1 MSIEELKI
9 KKELETIKKTKEKI
23 NKYIGML
30 IAKKIDEDKIEDKE
44 RKDNLFK
51 IRSSCLSC
59 MNIAL
64 YRYNITNFKRKIKN
78 NGIIIP
84 KDNFLNL
91 LNYKHLL
98 YYRSML
104 NKFYNE
110 VLKIKSGWE
119 TSMES
124 ISTPIAEA
132 YTGSGLDARTYFY
145 DHENITPLEDL
156 EKYFSEKYQKKVE
169 LVPKENHETVV
180 YDVPNNTVLVK
191 TSEVLIGITNSETKE
206 ELYKKI
212 ENLKKEIINNLSY
225 IPGIKNDYAF
235 YNSLYNQI
243 VKKVYNRDV
252 NEIINTLNNRKDIPI
267 KISSL
272 ISVMPIKHLTY
283 FYKALEEL
291 NNYIISKRNI
301 VNSNTINS
309 LYDMAISNGV
319 KVHDTISKESKK
331 TPYQDLVS
339 EVKKGGKR

>member
-1 MSIEELKI
+1 MSIEERKI

-23 NKYIGML
+23 NKHLGKL
-30 IAKKIDEDKIEDKE
+30 IAKKIDKEKIEDKKE
-44 RKDNLFK
+44 LTDLFK
-51 IRSSCLSC
+51 ARSGCLSC
-59 MNIAL
+59 MNISL

-84 KDNFLNL
+84 NDNFLNL

-104 NKFYNE
+104 NKFYNN
-110 VLKIKSGWE
+110 VLKIKE
-119 TSMES
+119 FD
-124 ISTPIAEA
+124 EA
-132 YTGSGLDARTYFY
+132 GLGALAAKCGVDARTYFY

-191 TSEVLIGITNSETKE
+191 TSEVLIGITNNETKE

-212 ENLKKEIINNLSY
+212 EELKKEIINNLSY

-301 VNSNTINS
+301 VNSNVVNS
-309 LYDMAISNGV
+309 LYDMAVSNGV

-331 TPYQDLVS
+331 TPYKDLVS

>member
-44 RKDNLFK
+44 RKDKLFK

-64 YRYNITNFKRKIKN
+64 YRSNVTKLKQKIKD

-84 KDNFLNL
+84 NDNFLNL

-110 VLKIKSGWE
+110 VSSIKE
-119 TSMES
+119 FNES
-124 ISTPIAEA
+124 ALGA
-132 YTGSGLDARTYFY
+132 LAAKCGLDARTYFY

>member
-1 MSIEELKI
+1 MGQKDNHIDKHMDEYI
-9 KKELETIKKTKEKI
+9 KEISE
-23 NKYIGML
+23 
-30 IAKKIDEDKIEDKE
+30 KIEDKKE
-44 RKDNLFK
+44 LTDLFK
-51 IRSSCLSC
+51 ARSGCLSC
-59 MNIAL
+59 MNISL

-78 NGIIIP
+78 NGITIP
-84 KDNFLNL
+84 NDNFLNL

-104 NKFYNE
+104 NKFYNN
-110 VLKIKSGWE
+110 VLKIKE
-119 TSMES
+119 FDES
-124 ISTPIAEA
+124 ALGA
-132 YTGSGLDARTYFY
+132 LAAKCGVDARTYFY

-206 ELYKKI
+206 ELYEKI

-243 VKKVYNRDV
+243 VKKVYNRDI
-252 NEIINTLNNRKDIPI
+252 NEIIDTLNNRKDIPI

-272 ISVMPIKHLTY
+272 INVMPIKHLTY

-301 VNSNTINS
+301 VNSNVVNS
-309 LYDMAISNGV
+309 LYDMAVSNGV

-331 TPYQDLVS
+331 TPYKDLVS

>member
-44 RKDNLFK
+44 RKDKLFK

-64 YRYNITNFKRKIKN
+64 YRSNVTKLKQKIKD

-84 KDNFLNL
+84 NDNFLNL

-104 NKFYNE
+104 NKFYNN
-110 VLKIKSGWE
+110 VLKIKE
-119 TSMES
+119 FD
-124 ISTPIAEA
+124 EA
-132 YTGSGLDARTYFY
+132 GLGALAAKCGLDARTYFY

-191 TSEVLIGITNSETKE
+191 TYEVLIGITNSETKE
-206 ELYKKI
+206 ELYEKI

-339 EVKKGGKR
+339 EVKKGGHK

>member
-64 YRYNITNFKRKIKN
+64 YRSNVTKLKQKIKD

-84 KDNFLNL
+84 NDNFLNL

-110 VLKIKSGWE
+110 VS
-119 TSMES
+119 SMKEFNES
-124 ISTPIAEA
+124 ALGA
-132 YTGSGLDARTYFY
+132 LAAKCGVDARTYFY

-206 ELYKKI
+206 ELYEKI

-301 VNSNTINS
+301 VNSNVVNS
-309 LYDMAISNGV
+309 LYDMAVSNGV
-319 KVHDTISKESKK
+319 KIYDTIKKESKT
-331 TPYQDLVS
+331 TPYKDLVS

>member
-44 RKDNLFK
+44 RKDKLFK

-78 NGIIIP
+78 NGITIP
-84 KDNFLNL
+84 NDNFLNL

-104 NKFYNE
+104 NKFYNN
-110 VLKIKSGWE
+110 VLKIKE
-119 TSMES
+119 FD
-124 ISTPIAEA
+124 EA
-132 YTGSGLDARTYFY
+132 GLGALAAKCGVDARTYFY
-145 DHENITPLEDL
+145 NHEEITPLEDL
-156 EKYFSEKYQKKVE
+156 EKYFSEKFQKKVE
-169 LVPKENHETVV
+169 LAPKENRGTII
-180 YDVPNNTVLVK
+180 YDVPNNTFLTK
-191 TSEVLIGITNSETKE
+191 NSEVLIGITNSETKE

-212 ENLKKEIINNLSY
+212 EELKKEIINNLSY

-339 EVKKGGKR
+339 EVKKGGHK

>member
-64 YRYNITNFKRKIKN
+64 YRSNVTKLKQKIKD

-84 KDNFLNL
+84 NDNFLNL

-110 VLKIKSGWE
+110 VSSIKE
-119 TSMES
+119 FNES
-124 ISTPIAEA
+124 ALGA
-132 YTGSGLDARTYFY
+132 LAAKCGLDARTYFY

-206 ELYKKI
+206 ELYEKI

-319 KVHDTISKESKK
+319 KVHNTISKESKK

-339 EVKKGGKR
+339 EVKKGGHK

>member
-64 YRYNITNFKRKIKN
+64 YRSNVTKLKQKIKD

-84 KDNFLNL
+84 NDNFLNL

-110 VLKIKSGWE
+110 VSSIKE
-119 TSMES
+119 FNES
-124 ISTPIAEA
+124 ALGA
-132 YTGSGLDARTYFY
+132 LAAKCGLDARTYFY

-206 ELYKKI
+206 ELYEKI

>member
-64 YRYNITNFKRKIKN
+64 YRSNVTKLKQKIKD

-84 KDNFLNL
+84 NDNFLNL

-110 VLKIKSGWE
+110 VSSIKE
-119 TSMES
+119 FNES
-124 ISTPIAEA
+124 ALGA
-132 YTGSGLDARTYFY
+132 LAAKCGVDARTYFY

-206 ELYKKI
+206 ELYEKI

-243 VKKVYNRDV
+243 VKKVYNRDI
-252 NEIINTLNNRKDIPI
+252 NEIIDTLNNRKDIPI

-272 ISVMPIKHLTY
+272 ISIMPKKHLTY

-309 LYDMAISNGV
+309 LYDMAISNSV

-331 TPYQDLVS
+331 TPYQNLVS
-339 EVKKGGKR
+339 EVKKGGHK

>member
-9 KKELETIKKTKEKI
+9 KKKLETIKKTKEKI

-44 RKDNLFK
+44 RKDKLFK

-78 NGIIIP
+78 NGITIP
-84 KDNFLNL
+84 NDNFLNL

-104 NKFYNE
+104 NKFYNN
-110 VLKIKSGWE
+110 VLKIKE
-119 TSMES
+119 FD
-124 ISTPIAEA
+124 EA
-132 YTGSGLDARTYFY
+132 GLGALAAKCGLDARTYFY

-339 EVKKGGKR
+339 EVKKGGHK

>member
-78 NGIIIP
+78 NGITIP
-84 KDNFLNL
+84 NDNFLNL

-104 NKFYNE
+104 NKFYNN
-110 VLKIKSGWE
+110 VLKIKE
-119 TSMES
+119 FDES
-124 ISTPIAEA
+124 ALGA
-132 YTGSGLDARTYFY
+132 LAAKCGVDARTYFY

-206 ELYKKI
+206 ELYEKI
-212 ENLKKEIINNLSY
+212 EELKKEIINNLSY

-301 VNSNTINS
+301 VNSNVVNS
-309 LYDMAISNGV
+309 LYDIAISNGV

-339 EVKKGGKR
+339 EVKKGGHK

>member
-64 YRYNITNFKRKIKN
+64 YRSNVTKLKQKIKD

-84 KDNFLNL
+84 NDNFLNL

-110 VLKIKSGWE
+110 VSSIKE
-119 TSMES
+119 FNES
-124 ISTPIAEA
+124 ALGA
-132 YTGSGLDARTYFY
+132 LAAKCGVDARTYFY

-206 ELYKKI
+206 ELYEKI

-243 VKKVYNRDV
+243 VKKVYNRDI
-252 NEIINTLNNRKDIPI
+252 NEIIDTLNNRKDIPI

-272 ISVMPIKHLTY
+272 ISIMPKKHLTY

-331 TPYQDLVS
+331 TPYQNLVS
-339 EVKKGGKR
+339 EVKKGGHK

>member
-78 NGIIIP
+78 NGITIP
-84 KDNFLNL
+84 NDNFLNL

-104 NKFYNE
+104 NKFYNN
-110 VLKIKSGWE
+110 VLKIKE
-119 TSMES
+119 FD
-124 ISTPIAEA
+124 EA
-132 YTGSGLDARTYFY
+132 GLGALAAKCGVDARTYFY

-206 ELYKKI
+206 ELYEKI

>member
-1 MSIEELKI
+1 
-9 KKELETIKKTKEKI
+9 
-23 NKYIGML
+23 
-30 IAKKIDEDKIEDKE
+30 
-44 RKDNLFK
+44 
-51 IRSSCLSC
+51 
-59 MNIAL
+59 
-64 YRYNITNFKRKIKN
+64 
-78 NGIIIP
+78 
-84 KDNFLNL
+84 
-91 LNYKHLL
+91 
-98 YYRSML
+98 ML
-104 NKFYNE
+104 NKFYNN
-110 VLKIKSGWE
+110 VLKIKE
-119 TSMES
+119 FDES
-124 ISTPIAEA
+124 ALGA
-132 YTGSGLDARTYFY
+132 LAAKCGLDARTYFY

-206 ELYKKI
+206 ELYEKI

>member
-64 YRYNITNFKRKIKN
+64 YRSNVTKLKQKIKD

-84 KDNFLNL
+84 NDNFLNL

-110 VLKIKSGWE
+110 VSSIKE
-119 TSMES
+119 FNES
-124 ISTPIAEA
+124 ALGA
-132 YTGSGLDARTYFY
+132 LAAKCGLDARTYFY

-206 ELYKKI
+206 ELYEKI

-309 LYDMAISNGV
+309 LYDMAVSNGV

-331 TPYQDLVS
+331 TPYKDLVS

>member
-44 RKDNLFK
+44 RKDKLFK

-64 YRYNITNFKRKIKN
+64 YRSNVTKLKQKIKD

-84 KDNFLNL
+84 NDNFLNL

-110 VLKIKSGWE
+110 VSSIKE
-119 TSMES
+119 FNES
-124 ISTPIAEA
+124 ALGA
-132 YTGSGLDARTYFY
+132 LAAKCGLDARTYFY

-243 VKKVYNRDV
+243 VKKVYNRDI
-252 NEIINTLNNRKDIPI
+252 NEIIDTLNNRKDIPI
-267 KISSL
+267 KVCSL
-272 ISVMPIKHLTY
+272 ISIMPKKHLTY

>member
-44 RKDNLFK
+44 RKDKLFK

-78 NGIIIP
+78 NGITIP
-84 KDNFLNL
+84 NDNFLNL

-104 NKFYNE
+104 NKFYNN
-110 VLKIKSGWE
+110 VLKIKE
-119 TSMES
+119 FD
-124 ISTPIAEA
+124 EA
-132 YTGSGLDARTYFY
+132 GLGALAAKCGLDARTYFY

-180 YDVPNNTVLVK
+180 YDVPNNIVLVK

>member
-78 NGIIIP
+78 NGITIP
-84 KDNFLNL
+84 NDNFLNL

-104 NKFYNE
+104 NKFYNN
-110 VLKIKSGWE
+110 VLKIKE
-119 TSMES
+119 FD
-124 ISTPIAEA
+124 EA
-132 YTGSGLDARTYFY
+132 GLGALAAKCGLDARTYFY

-206 ELYKKI
+206 ELYEKI

-309 LYDMAISNGV
+309 LYDMAISNCV

-339 EVKKGGKR
+339 EVKKGGHK

>member
-1 MSIEELKI
+1 
-9 KKELETIKKTKEKI
+9 
-23 NKYIGML
+23 ML

-78 NGIIIP
+78 NGITIP
-84 KDNFLNL
+84 NDNFLNL

-104 NKFYNE
+104 NKFYNN
-110 VLKIKSGWE
+110 VLKIKE
-119 TSMES
+119 FD
-124 ISTPIAEA
+124 EA
-132 YTGSGLDARTYFY
+132 GLGALAAKCGLDARTYFY

-206 ELYKKI
+206 ELYEKI

-339 EVKKGGKR
+339 EVKKGGHK

>member
-78 NGIIIP
+78 NGITIP
-84 KDNFLNL
+84 NDNFLNL

-104 NKFYNE
+104 NKFYNN
-110 VLKIKSGWE
+110 VLKIKE
-119 TSMES
+119 FD
-124 ISTPIAEA
+124 EA
-132 YTGSGLDARTYFY
+132 GLGALAAKCGLDARTYFY

-206 ELYKKI
+206 ELYEKI

-339 EVKKGGKR
+339 EVKKGGDK

>member
-78 NGIIIP
+78 NGITIP
-84 KDNFLNL
+84 NDNFLNL

-104 NKFYNE
+104 NKFYNN
-110 VLKIKSGWE
+110 VLKIKE
-119 TSMES
+119 FD
-124 ISTPIAEA
+124 EA
-132 YTGSGLDARTYFY
+132 GLGALAAKCGLDARTYFY

-206 ELYKKI
+206 ELYEKI
-212 ENLKKEIINNLSY
+212 ENLK
-225 IPGIKNDYAF
+225 
-235 YNSLYNQI
+235 
-243 VKKVYNRDV
+243 DV

-339 EVKKGGKR
+339 EVKKGGHK

>member
-23 NKYIGML
+23 NKHIGML

-44 RKDNLFK
+44 RKDKLFK

-64 YRYNITNFKRKIKN
+64 YRSNVTKLKQKIKD

-84 KDNFLNL
+84 NDNFLNL

-110 VLKIKSGWE
+110 VSSIKE
-119 TSMES
+119 FNES
-124 ISTPIAEA
+124 ALGA
-132 YTGSGLDARTYFY
+132 LAAKCGLDARTYFY

-206 ELYKKI
+206 ELYEKI

>member
-44 RKDNLFK
+44 RKDKLFK

-64 YRYNITNFKRKIKN
+64 YRSNVTKLKQKIKN

-84 KDNFLNL
+84 NDNFLNL

-110 VLKIKSGWE
+110 VSSIKE
-119 TSMES
+119 FNES
-124 ISTPIAEA
+124 ALGA
-132 YTGSGLDARTYFY
+132 LAAKCGLDARTYFY

-267 KISSL
+267 KISFL

-339 EVKKGGKR
+339 EVKKGGHK

>member
-44 RKDNLFK
+44 RKDKLFK

-78 NGIIIP
+78 NGITIP
-84 KDNFLNL
+84 NDNFLNL

-104 NKFYNE
+104 NKFYNN
-110 VLKIKSGWE
+110 VLKIKE
-119 TSMES
+119 FD
-124 ISTPIAEA
+124 EA
-132 YTGSGLDARTYFY
+132 GLGALAAKCGLDARTYFY

-252 NEIINTLNNRKDIPI
+252 NEIINTLNNRKYIPI

-339 EVKKGGKR
+339 EVKKGGHK

>member
-64 YRYNITNFKRKIKN
+64 YRSNVTKLKQKIKD

-84 KDNFLNL
+84 NDNFLNL

-104 NKFYNE
+104 NKFYNN
-110 VLKIKSGWE
+110 VLKIKE
-119 TSMES
+119 FD
-124 ISTPIAEA
+124 EA
-132 YTGSGLDARTYFY
+132 GLGALAAKCGVDARTYFY

-180 YDVPNNTVLVK
+180 YDVPNNAVLVK

-206 ELYKKI
+206 ELYEKI

-339 EVKKGGKR
+339 EVKKGGHK

>member
-1 MSIEELKI
+1 MSIEE
-9 KKELETIKKTKEKI
+9 
-23 NKYIGML
+23 
-30 IAKKIDEDKIEDKE
+30 
-44 RKDNLFK
+44 
-51 IRSSCLSC
+51 
-59 MNIAL
+59 
-64 YRYNITNFKRKIKN
+64 RKIKN
-78 NGIIIP
+78 NGITIP
-84 KDNFLNL
+84 NDNFLNL

-104 NKFYNE
+104 NKFYNN
-110 VLKIKSGWE
+110 VLKIKE
-119 TSMES
+119 FD
-124 ISTPIAEA
+124 EA
-132 YTGSGLDARTYFY
+132 GLGALAAKCGLDARTYFY

-206 ELYKKI
+206 ELYEKI

-339 EVKKGGKR
+339 EVKKGGHK

>member
-64 YRYNITNFKRKIKN
+64 YRSNVTKLKQKIKD

-84 KDNFLNL
+84 NDNFLNL

-110 VLKIKSGWE
+110 VSSIKE
-119 TSMES
+119 FNES
-124 ISTPIAEA
+124 ALGA
-132 YTGSGLDARTYFY
+132 LAAKCGLDARTYFY

-206 ELYKKI
+206 ELYEKI

-252 NEIINTLNNRKDIPI
+252 NEIINTLNNRKDLPI

-272 ISVMPIKHLTY
+272 ISGMPIKHLTY

-339 EVKKGGKR
+339 EVKKGGHK

>member
-44 RKDNLFK
+44 RKDKLFK

-64 YRYNITNFKRKIKN
+64 YRYNITNFKQKIKN
-78 NGIIIP
+78 NGITIP
-84 KDNFLNL
+84 NDNFLNL

-104 NKFYNE
+104 NKFYNN
-110 VLKIKSGWE
+110 VLKIKE
-119 TSMES
+119 FNES
-124 ISTPIAEA
+124 ALGA
-132 YTGSGLDARTYFY
+132 LAAKCGVDARTYFY

-206 ELYKKI
+206 ELYEKI

-339 EVKKGGKR
+339 EVKKGGHK

>member
-44 RKDNLFK
+44 RKDKLFK

-78 NGIIIP
+78 NGITIP
-84 KDNFLNL
+84 NDNFLNL

-104 NKFYNE
+104 NKFYNN
-110 VLKIKSGWE
+110 VLKIKE
-119 TSMES
+119 FD
-124 ISTPIAEA
+124 EA
-132 YTGSGLDARTYFY
+132 GLGALAAKCGVDARTYFY

-206 ELYKKI
+206 ELYEKI

-243 VKKVYNRDV
+243 VKKVYNRDI
-252 NEIINTLNNRKDIPI
+252 NEIIDTLNNRKDIPI

-301 VNSNTINS
+301 VNSNVVNS
-309 LYDMAISNGV
+309 LYDMAVSNGV

-331 TPYQDLVS
+331 TPYKDLVS

>member
-44 RKDNLFK
+44 RKDKLFK

-64 YRYNITNFKRKIKN
+64 YRSNVTKLKQKIKD

-84 KDNFLNL
+84 NDNFLNL

-110 VLKIKSGWE
+110 VSSIKE
-119 TSMES
+119 FNES
-124 ISTPIAEA
+124 ALGA
-132 YTGSGLDARTYFY
+132 LAAKCGVDARTYFY

-191 TSEVLIGITNSETKE
+191 TSEVLIGITNNESKE
-206 ELYKKI
+206 ELYEKI

-339 EVKKGGKR
+339 EVKKGGHK

>member
-44 RKDNLFK
+44 RKDKLFK

-64 YRYNITNFKRKIKN
+64 YRSNVTKLKQKIKD

-84 KDNFLNL
+84 NDNFLNL

-104 NKFYNE
+104 NKFYNN
-110 VLKIKSGWE
+110 VLKIKE
-119 TSMES
+119 FD
-124 ISTPIAEA
+124 EA
-132 YTGSGLDARTYFY
+132 GLGALAAKCGVDARTYFY

-206 ELYKKI
+206 ELYEKI

-339 EVKKGGKR
+339 EVKKGGHK

>member
-44 RKDNLFK
+44 RKDKLFK

-64 YRYNITNFKRKIKN
+64 YRYNITNFKQKIKN
-78 NGIIIP
+78 NGITIP
-84 KDNFLNL
+84 NDNFLNL

-104 NKFYNE
+104 NKFYNN
-110 VLKIKSGWE
+110 VLKIKE
-119 TSMES
+119 FNES
-124 ISTPIAEA
+124 ALGA
-132 YTGSGLDARTYFY
+132 LAAKCGVDARTYFY

-206 ELYKKI
+206 ELYEKI

-283 FYKALEEL
+283 FYKALEEF
-291 NNYIISKRNI
+291 
-301 VNSNTINS
+301 
-309 LYDMAISNGV
+309 
-319 KVHDTISKESKK
+319 ESKN
-331 TPYQDLVS
+331 
-339 EVKKGGKR
+339 E

>member
-44 RKDNLFK
+44 RKDKLFK

-78 NGIIIP
+78 NGITIP
-84 KDNFLNL
+84 NDNFLNL

-98 YYRSML
+98 YYRSMI
-104 NKFYNE
+104 NKFYNN
-110 VLKIKSGWE
+110 VLKIKE
-119 TSMES
+119 FD
-124 ISTPIAEA
+124 EA
-132 YTGSGLDARTYFY
+132 GLGALAAKCGLDARTYFY

-272 ISVMPIKHLTY
+272 ISVMPIKYLTY

>member
-1 MSIEELKI
+1 MSIEERKI

-23 NKYIGML
+23 NKHLGKL
-30 IAKKIDEDKIEDKE
+30 IAKKIDKEKIEDKKE
-44 RKDNLFK
+44 LTDLFK
-51 IRSSCLSC
+51 ARSGCLSC
-59 MNIAL
+59 MNISL

-84 KDNFLNL
+84 NDNFLNL

-110 VLKIKSGWE
+110 VSSIKEFNERALG
-119 TSMES
+119 
-124 ISTPIAEA
+124 ALA
-132 YTGSGLDARTYFY
+132 AKCGVDARTYFY

-191 TSEVLIGITNSETKE
+191 NSEVLIGITNSETKE

-212 ENLKKEIINNLSY
+212 EELKKEIINNLSY

-272 ISVMPIKHLTY
+272 ISVMSIKHLTY

-301 VNSNTINS
+301 VNSNVVNS
-309 LYDMAISNGV
+309 LYDIAISNGV
-319 KVHDTISKESKK
+319 KVHDTISKESKT

-339 EVKKGGKR
+339 EVKKGGHK

>member
-44 RKDNLFK
+44 RKDKLFK

-78 NGIIIP
+78 NGITIP
-84 KDNFLNL
+84 NDNFLNL

-104 NKFYNE
+104 NKFYNN
-110 VLKIKSGWE
+110 VLKIKE
-119 TSMES
+119 FD
-124 ISTPIAEA
+124 EA
-132 YTGSGLDARTYFY
+132 GLGALAAKCGLDARTYFY

-206 ELYKKI
+206 ELYEKI

-331 TPYQDLVS
+331 TPYQDLVN
-339 EVKKGGKR
+339 EVKKGGHK

>member
-1 MSIEELKI
+1 MSIEKLKI

-44 RKDNLFK
+44 RKDKLFK

-64 YRYNITNFKRKIKN
+64 YRSNVTKLKQKIKD

-84 KDNFLNL
+84 NDNFLNL

-110 VLKIKSGWE
+110 VSSIKE
-119 TSMES
+119 FNES
-124 ISTPIAEA
+124 ALGA
-132 YTGSGLDARTYFY
+132 LAAKCGVDARTYFY

-191 TSEVLIGITNSETKE
+191 TSEVLIGITNNESKE
-206 ELYKKI
+206 ELYEKI

-339 EVKKGGKR
+339 EVKKGGHK

>member
-44 RKDNLFK
+44 RKDKLFK

-78 NGIIIP
+78 NGITIP
-84 KDNFLNL
+84 NDNFLNL

-104 NKFYNE
+104 NKFYNN
-110 VLKIKSGWE
+110 VLKIKE
-119 TSMES
+119 FD
-124 ISTPIAEA
+124 EA
-132 YTGSGLDARTYFY
+132 GLGALAAKCGLDARTYFY

-331 TPYQDLVS
+331 KPYQDLVS

>member
-1 MSIEELKI
+1 MSIEERKI

-23 NKYIGML
+23 NKHLGKL

-44 RKDNLFK
+44 RKDKLFK

-64 YRYNITNFKRKIKN
+64 YRSNVTKLKQKIKD

-84 KDNFLNL
+84 NDNFLNL
-91 LNYKHLL
+91 LNCKHLL

-110 VLKIKSGWE
+110 VSSIKE
-119 TSMES
+119 FNES
-124 ISTPIAEA
+124 ALGA
-132 YTGSGLDARTYFY
+132 LAAKCGLDARTYFY